1 MTDII
6 CLARQTSSRFPNK
19 IFATLHGKPVLQLI
33 IDKLKTLNCRIIF
46 AIPDNKKNVELRS
59 FITDA
64 SLEFVGG
71 PEEDVLARF
80 LTAAKV
86 ADSRYV
92 QRFNCDNV
100 GFDVGYLA
108 KCLQLVD
115 QLEDYDLF
123 SNIHCHNHS
132 GQSVE
137 IVSKS
142 LCRIDSEP
150 SPHEQEHVF
159 PYFYSRSSRSY
170 RLPCPSGFTTPL
182 DTKQDLTALRDQ
194 MGD

>member
-19 IFATLHGKPVLQLI
+19 IFASINGKPVLQLI
-33 IDKLKTLNCRIIF
+33 IDKLKTLDRRIIF
-46 AIPDNKKNVELRS
+46 AIPDNKKNIALRS
-59 FITDA
+59 FIKDA
-64 SLEFVGG
+64 NLEFVGG

-80 LTAAKV
+80 LMAAKV

-100 GFDVGYLA
+100 GFDVDYLA
-108 KCLQLVD
+108 ECLQLVD
-115 QLEDYDLF
+115 HAEDYDLF

-142 LCRIDSEP
+142 LCKIDSEP

-159 PYFYSRSSRSY
+159 PYFYERSSRFY

-182 DTKQDLTALRDQ
+182 DTKEDLIALRNQ
-194 MGD
+194 IGG